1 MGKHSLNR
9 HGNRA
14 GADGADRTAGGAGAV
29 TDAVDPESREM
40 VEPDRDG
47 SPSMSAQER
56 TARSLVHAD
65 RDPED
70 DIHLAASDP
79 RGTQGSG

>member
-1 MGKHSLNR
+1 MGKHSLDR
-9 HGNRA
+9 HGNRV
-14 GADGADRTAGGAGAV
+14 GAATE
-29 TDAVDPESREM
+29 AVDPESREM

-47 SPSMSAQER
+47 SPSMSPEER
-56 TARSLVHAD
+56 TARSQVHAD

-79 RGTQGSG
+79 RDAQGSG